1 MTPDPESTWGMN
13 LGSKLLMR
21 PTREVAL
28 IFMTLSVIS
37 FRDGFVYTV
46 LQLYLKSVGYTGSF
60 VGSFMFILGIA
71 ASALLIPF
79 GMISDRVDRRKIMA
93 TGVTF
98 VSVAISLVIT
108 STDMNVLLFAAC
120 IWGIGNA
127 MYTPCINSI
136 LADKIRPEEMEHTYT
151 YQALLNSFF
160 YGTSALIGWIPEL
173 LVSMG
178 GYELS
183 YAYRLS
189 MVWLVPLGI
198 ASILPLTKVSK
209 VLPSNAKRRFVLSRN
224 KAVLKLTLTQMV
236 IGFGAGLSI
245 PMLSYYMSAR
255 FGVESGPIG
264 TLNATVSF
272 IAIPFYF
279 LVPVIAHKLGTI
291 KAITLPQ
298 LFSIPLLLAMS
309 FCPSFVPA
317 AVFFT
322 FRQIFMNMSIPL
334 ITAFTMRVAKPEERG
349 TVNAMTNVAWRIPN
363 SVATQTGGYLFDVG
377 LNIPLYGTS
386 LIYMIYIPLFFTFFR
401 NMDKGGGGS
410 STQEASQL

>member
-1 MTPDPESTWGMN
+1 MLEN
-13 LGSKLLMR
+13 RLLMR
-21 PTREVAL
+21 PTREVGL
-28 IFMTLSVIS
+28 IFVTLSVIS

-46 LQLYLKSVGYTGSF
+46 LQLYLKSVGYTGAF
-60 VGSFMFILGIA
+60 VGSFMFVLGIA
-71 ASALLIPF
+71 ASSLLIPF
-79 GMISDRVDRRKIMA
+79 GMVSDRVDRRKVMA
-93 TGVTF
+93 LGIAF
-98 VSVAISLVIT
+98 VSIAISLVIA
-108 STDMNVLLFAAC
+108 STEMNTLLVAAC

-136 LADKIRPEEMEHTYT
+136 LADKIGPEEMEHTYT

-173 LVSMG
+173 LVSTG

-183 YAYRLS
+183 SAYRLS

-198 ASILPLTKVSK
+198 ASLLPLAKVRKVALSK
-209 VLPSNAKRRFVLSRN
+209 ETRRFVLSRN
-224 KAVLKLTLTQMV
+224 KDVLKLTLTQIV

-264 TLNATVSF
+264 TLNAAVSF

-279 LVPVIAHKLGTI
+279 LVPAIAHRLGTI

-298 LFSIPLLLAMS
+298 LASIPLLLAMAIS
-309 FCPSFVPA
+309 PSFVPA

-322 FRQIFMNMSIPL
+322 FRQIFMNMSTPL
-334 ITAFTMRVAKPEERG
+334 VTAFTMRIAKPEERG
-349 TVNAMTNVAWRIPN
+349 TVSAMTGVAWRVPN

-386 LIYMIYIPLFFTFFR
+386 LIYLIYIPLFFAFFR
-401 NMDKGGGGS
+401 NMDKSGTSPIG
-410 STQEASQL
+410 QDASRH

>member
-1 MTPDPESTWGMN
+1 LEG
-13 LGSKLLMR
+13 KLFTR
-21 PTREVAL
+21 PSREVGR
-28 IFMTLSVIS
+28 IFVTLSVIS

-46 LQLYLKSVGYTGSF
+46 LQLYLKSIGYTGVF
-60 VGSFMFILGIA
+60 VGSFMFVLGIS

-93 TGVTF
+93 LGITF
-98 VSVAISLVIT
+98 VSMAISLVIA
-108 STDMNVLLFAAC
+108 STDMNVLLLAAC

-127 MYTPCINSI
+127 MYTPCISSI
-136 LADKIRPEEMEHTYT
+136 LADKINPEEMEHTYT

-183 YAYRLS
+183 SAYRLS

-198 ASILPLTKVSK
+198 ASLIPLAKVRK
-209 VLPSNAKRRFVLSRN
+209 VAPSNGARRFVLSKNRD
-224 KAVLKLTLTQMV
+224 VLKLTLTQVV

-264 TLNATVSF
+264 TLNAAVSF

-291 KAITLPQ
+291 RAITLPQ
-298 LFSIPLLLAMS
+298 LVSIPLLLGMTVSPA
-309 FCPSFVPA
+309 FVPA

-322 FRQIFMNMSIPL
+322 FRQIFMNMSAPL
-334 ITAFTMRVAKPEERG
+334 VTAFTMRIAKPEERG
-349 TVNAMTNVAWRIPN
+349 TVNAMTNVAWRVPN
-363 SVATQTGGYLFDVG
+363 SGATQMGGYLFDVG

-386 LIYMIYIPLFFTFFR
+386 LIYLIYIPLFYAFFR
-401 NMDKGGGGS
+401 NMGKGGS
-410 STQEASQL
+410 ASPSLERDSH

>member
-1 MTPDPESTWGMN
+1 MDRILFAKPS
-13 LGSKLLMR
+13 
-21 PTREVAL
+21 REVRL
-28 IFMTLSVIS
+28 IFVTLSVIS

-46 LQLYLKSVGYTGSF
+46 LQLYLKSIGYTGSF
-60 VGSFMFILGIA
+60 VGSFMFVLGIS

-79 GMISDRVDRRKIMA
+79 GMLSDRVDRRELMA
-93 TGVTF
+93 LGIAF
-98 VSVAISLVIT
+98 VSIAISMLIA
-108 STDMNVLLFAAC
+108 STELDVLLVAAC

-136 LADKIRPEEMEHTYT
+136 LADKIGPEEMESTYT
-151 YQALLNSFF
+151 YQAMLNSLL
-160 YGTSALIGWIPEL
+160 YGMSALIGWIPEL

-183 YAYRLS
+183 FAYRIS

-198 ASILPLTKVSK
+198 ASLIPLTKVSR
-209 VLPSNAKRRFVLSRN
+209 VPPSKETRKFIFSKNR
-224 KAVLKLTLTQMV
+224 AVLKLTLTQTV

-264 TLNATVSF
+264 TLNAVVSF

-279 LVPVIAHKLGTI
+279 LVPLIAHRMGTI

-298 LFSIPLLLAMS
+298 LASIPLLLAMTVS
-309 FCPSFVPA
+309 PTFLPA
-317 AVFFT
+317 AAFFT
-322 FRQIFMNMSIPL
+322 FRQILMNMSSPL
-334 ITAFTMRVAKPEERG
+334 ITAFTMRLAKPEERG
-349 TVNAMTNVAWRIPN
+349 TVNAMTNVAFRVPN
-363 SVATQTGGYLFDVG
+363 SGATQMGGYLFDVG

-386 LIYMIYIPLFFTFFR
+386 LVYFFYLPLFYSFFR
-401 NMDKGGGGS
+401 NMDKDEPAPSRLHRNG
-410 STQEASQL
+410 Q